1 LVGEPGVGKT
11 RLAEELMAEARM
23 RGAEILVGRCWEAG
37 GAPAY
42 WPWVQSLRAL
52 ARETEADELRRQ
64 LGPGAPDLTQI
75 LTELRERVPELP
87 ETAAL
92 ESEAAR
98 FSLFDATAEFLSRA
112 SRSRPMVIFLDDLH
126 AGDASSLLLLQFV
139 TRQLGSTRILVL
151 GAYRDVDPI
160 PGRPLTEFL
169 SEVAGE
175 SVARSIA
182 VGGLN

>member
-1 LVGEPGVGKT
+1 
-11 RLAEELMAEARM
+11 
-23 RGAEILVGRCWEAG
+23 
-37 GAPAY
+37 
-42 WPWVQSLRAL
+42 
-52 ARETEADELRRQ
+52 
-64 LGPGAPDLTQI
+64 
-75 LTELRERVPELP
+75 
-87 ETAAL
+87 
-92 ESEAAR
+92 

-182 VGGLN
+182 VGGLNEHEVAEFVELTASDIASASLVTALLEETEGNPLFLVESVRLLTIEGVGAEPAARGIVIPPSVQSVIARR